1 MMTIE
6 EIKYMNKLS
15 DEKKVLEISNKIEKY
30 L

>member
-1 MMTIE
+1 MTIE

-15 DEKKVLEISNKIEKY
+15 DEKKVLEISNKIEKS